1 MNKPKDP
8 CKVCPFIRQC
18 VAEGEDRRWCFV
30 RILTLE
36 AWDRVEQRRKQELDE
51 IAVSAVTFGP
61 GGSDLCAGCNRK
73 AEYERVGYCLDCA
86 RVKL

>member
-18 VAEGEDRRWCFV
+18 IADDEDAKRWCFI

-36 AWDRVEQRRKQELDE
+36 AWDRTEEAQRRKKRTEE
-51 IAVSAVTFGP
+51 SAAQVMADFFDAL
-61 GGSDLCAGCNRK
+61 GGSL
-73 AEYERVGYCLDCA
+73 
-86 RVKL
+86 